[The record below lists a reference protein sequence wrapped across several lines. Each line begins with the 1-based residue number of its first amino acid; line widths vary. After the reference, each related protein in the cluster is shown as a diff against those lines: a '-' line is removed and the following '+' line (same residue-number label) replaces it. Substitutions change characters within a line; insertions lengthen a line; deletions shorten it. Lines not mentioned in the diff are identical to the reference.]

1 MEFTQKEMMGITFG
15 KMELSQKV
23 PDKEKKFGKFDD
35 KISDK
40 DAAKRETCKRC

>member
-1 MEFTQKEMMGITFG
+1 
-15 KMELSQKV
+15 MELSQKV

-40 DAAKRETCKRC
+40 DAQTRNMQKMLKLSKKKSKLK